1 MLYDKRKVEKSIYSV
16 LIARLLGNGV
26 MILVLC
32 LTSSREGGLSG
43 VGEKKNIRVLVW
55 VWWGLKMVLDQ
66 SPEHSTH
73 A

>member
-1 MLYDKRKVEKSIYSV
+1 MLYDKRKVEKSICSV
-16 LIARLLGNGV
+16 LIARL

-43 VGEKKNIRVLVW
+43 VGEKKKISVFW
-55 VWWGLKMVLDQ
+55 FG
-66 SPEHSTH
+66 SGG